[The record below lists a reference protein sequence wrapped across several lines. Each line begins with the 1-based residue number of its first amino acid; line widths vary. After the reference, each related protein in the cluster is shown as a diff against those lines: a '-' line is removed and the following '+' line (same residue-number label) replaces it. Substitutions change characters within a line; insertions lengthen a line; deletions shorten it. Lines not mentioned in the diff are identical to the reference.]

1 MEIKKIKI
9 PSLTPDAFGKKTNPV
24 CNPKNIYVTYVM
36 AMANKVPFGI
46 ASAGSFK
53 SPDKFAPAT
62 IPLFKE
68 NNLVYTENLN

>member
-1 MEIKKIKI
+1 
-9 PSLTPDAFGKKTNPV
+9 
-24 CNPKNIYVTYVM
+24 M

-62 IPLFKE
+62 IPFLE
-68 NNLVYTENLN
+68 ERNVLDIHNLNQSDKIEYLICIFWTSQMFVITCHCCKKDSK

>member
-1 MEIKKIKI
+1 
-9 PSLTPDAFGKKTNPV
+9 
-24 CNPKNIYVTYVM
+24 M

-62 IPLFKE
+62 IPLYEEK
-68 NNLVYTENLN
+68 NVLDIYNLN